1 MGLTPYALCLSG
13 VTRTIAA
20 SLWDEYPIGQT
31 PLELSEAMKLIL
43 QLNLPADG
51 HESREADGADT
62 RPTHT

>member
-1 MGLTPYALCLSG
+1 MGLTPYVLGLSG
-13 VTRTIAA
+13 RLGTITA

-31 PLELSEAMKLIL
+31 PLEFSEAMKLIL

-51 HESREADGADT
+51 HESPEAAGADS

>member
-13 VTRTIAA
+13 ITRTLAA

-31 PLELSEAMKLIL
+31 PLELSKAMKLIL

-51 HESREADGADT
+51 HESPETAGADT
-62 RPTHT
+62 RPTQT